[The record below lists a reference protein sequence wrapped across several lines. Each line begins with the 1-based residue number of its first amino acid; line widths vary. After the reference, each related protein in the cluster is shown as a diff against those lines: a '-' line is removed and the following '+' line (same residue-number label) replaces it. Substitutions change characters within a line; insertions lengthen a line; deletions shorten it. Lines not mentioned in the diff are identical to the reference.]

1 MIAKAAAEANPAK
14 RSAQYKAIQ
23 NFIMRNVLAVPYV
36 HTRPALGFA
45 RNVQGFVASPVLNDS
60 FASVRISG

>member
-1 MIAKAAAEANPAK
+1 
-14 RSAQYKAIQ
+14 
-23 NFIMRNVLAVPYV
+23 VPSV